1 MIAFVRGNVAL
12 SSTDHIIVDVGGV
25 GVLVN
30 TTLSA
35 AAAAVEGEPIYLHTV
50 LVVREDAWALYGFL
64 AHAERDLFNLLTSV
78 SGIGPRLGLSIL
90 SHMSLDRLRQ
100 AVLNKQPELLTRVP
114 GIGKKTA
121 EKIVFELRDKLRGV
135 AEAAP
140 SGDAADVN
148 ADVIEAL
155 ITFGYSQS
163 EAQAA
168 IKSIPAETP
177 NDFEERMRVA
187 LAYFMR

>member
-1 MIAFVRGNVAL
+1 MIAFVRGSVAL
-12 SSTDHIIVDVGGV
+12 SGNDHIIVDVGGV

-35 AAAAVEGEPIYLHTV
+35 AAAAIEGEPIYLHTV
-50 LVVREDAWALYGFL
+50 LVVREDAWALYGFQ

-177 NDFEERMRVA
+177 SDFEERMRVA